1 MVSNG
6 SNFFS
11 FSTYA
16 LLSPSGGNASG
27 IIFQHYTTPY
37 GLFYNFS
44 SKSSVT
50 LVLNSNPSVVKNFKT
65 LNYEGSPNWTLSS
78 LEASSGD
85 TVFPVNPFL
94 QVTSLSG
101 LESDLFS
108 NSFKRKENKYFANL
122 LNNSSVT
129 QGEVSRSSISV
140 VNGTFGGQSTGV
152 KGFYSTVKL
161 ETPGNQIFQRELF
174 SVSSNITESSY

>member
-1 MVSNG
+1 M
-6 SNFFS
+6 
-11 FSTYA
+11 
-16 LLSPSGGNASG
+16 LKIL
-27 IIFQHYTTPY
+27 
-37 GLFYNFS
+37 
-44 SKSSVT
+44 K
-50 LVLNSNPSVVKNFKT
+50 

-108 NSFKRKENKYFANL
+108 NSFKERKQIFANL

-161 ETPGNQIFQRELF
+161 ETPGNQNSQRELF
-174 SVSSNITESSY
+174 SVSSNVVESSY